1 MVRTQVIQGV
11 IVEIPKMWLEIT
23 FIILFVSVL
32 FFYHLTGSTI
42 EENIPTLGLFAL
54 ASFRLIPCA
63 NRVVATYQTNVHNL
77 PSIEKLEEDLSV
89 KESTIKERTNQGPE
103 LNFESEIFLE
113 NVSFNYPEQENHVF
127 KNFSC
132 KIKKNKFNLIRGM
145 SGSGKSTLVD
155 LIMGIN
161 KPSQGKILSDNQNIH
176 SSIRSWQ
183 KKISYLSQ
191 SVFLLDDTIKNN
203 ITFENENYK
212 NDKLLSDV
220 IKLSA
225 LESFVSNLKQGLETL
240 VGEKGFRLSGGQIQR
255 IGIARELFRQS
266 EILIFDESTNAL
278 DSKSENEIINC
289 LKNLTKNKTIIFI
302 SHKKELIQ
310 HADNLIDLD
319 KND

>member
-1 MVRTQVIQGV
+1 
-11 IVEIPKMWLEIT
+11 
-23 FIILFVSVL
+23 
-32 FFYHLTGSTI
+32 
-42 EENIPTLGLFAL
+42 
-54 ASFRLIPCA
+54 
-63 NRVVATYQTNVHNL
+63 
-77 PSIEKLEEDLSV
+77 
-89 KESTIKERTNQGPE
+89 
-103 LNFESEIFLE
+103 
-113 NVSFNYPEQENHVF
+113 
-127 KNFSC
+127 
-132 KIKKNKFNLIRGM
+132 M